1 MVATMPMATTVAP
14 KEWIVTDVTP
24 IPYQQA
30 PRGARRPIGR
40 PYRDQPARRKAGA
53 FRGGI
58 LMKLRFAALAAALVV
73 SSVGCTAI
81 HSRGPGCGTCC
92 DVATSQ
98 HAPRATLLSGRCP
111 SSHGIFDRLGWT
123 QKGCCECVGDNCG
136 GGCGLFGAGGGC
148 GDGCGCG
155 CTNCDNCLQNGISC
169 VLDCPGQNN
178 CRSGYGCGPG
188 CGPGGCGPGGC
199 GPGGCGPG
207 GYGGCGDQNY
217 NFNPGP
223 PVGQTAYPYY
233 TTRGPR
239 DFLMCNPPS
248 IGPR

>member
-1 MVATMPMATTVAP
+1 
-14 KEWIVTDVTP
+14 
-24 IPYQQA
+24 
-30 PRGARRPIGR
+30 
-40 PYRDQPARRKAGA
+40 
-53 FRGGI
+53 
-58 LMKLRFAALAAALVV
+58 MK
-73 SSVGCTAI
+73 SC
-81 HSRGPGCGTCC
+81 GPGCG
-92 DVATSQ
+92 DVACGPQ
-98 HAPRATLLSGRCP
+98 GCCGPR
-111 SSHGIFDRLGWT
+111 HGIFDKLGWT

-136 GGCGLFGAGGGC
+136 GGCGLFGAGNGGGC

-155 CTNCDNCLQNGISC
+155 NCDNCLQNGISC

-178 CRSGYGCGPG
+178 CRSGYGYGYG
-188 CGPGGCGPGGC
+188 CGPNGCGPGGC

-217 NFNPGP
+217 NFNSGP